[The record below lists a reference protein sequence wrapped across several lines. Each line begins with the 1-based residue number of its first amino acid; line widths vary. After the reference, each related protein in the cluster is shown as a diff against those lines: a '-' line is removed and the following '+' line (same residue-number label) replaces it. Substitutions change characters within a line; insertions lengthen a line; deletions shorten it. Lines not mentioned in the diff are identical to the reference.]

1 MTMGD
6 GGGHGPD
13 TLPEPKKTIPSS
25 FPCLEGP
32 GGGDAARR
40 IHVPAGHAPQVGDP
54 SSYAVMGRVLL
65 AAAGAFAGIFL
76 ALVFLRLYYASRRRR
91 LHGARGGRSPRRL
104 LRSLAIA
111 DEDGGAAPSPRGL
124 DPAVLRALPVAAA
137 GAGAGDCAVC
147 LAELEPG
154 DEARALPRCGHRF
167 HVECIDAWFR
177 GNATCP
183 LCRADVVVAGE
194 EASAPP
200 EVRIDMPGGEAA
212 AGKGTAAPAM
222 GRLPSG
228 TDLDKTRRV
237 FASIRSASF

>member
-1 MTMGD
+1 MAR
-6 GGGHGPD
+6 
-13 TLPEPKKTIPSS
+13 IPCRSRRRRYH
-25 FPCLEGP
+25 PPRMLRR
-32 GGGDAARR
+32 ARR
-40 IHVPAGHAPQVGDP
+40 RRRCTPYPRPHRARAPGARSLGLRRHGQ
-54 SSYAVMGRVLL
+54 
-65 AAAGAFAGIFL
+65 GAFTGIFL

-104 LRSLAIA
+104 LRSLPIA

-200 EVRIDMPGGEAA
+200 EVRIDIPGGEVAEA
-212 AGKGTAAPAM
+212 KGTAAPAM

-237 FASIRSASF
+237 ASIRSASF